1 MASSCAPTA
10 VLPPEE
16 APRQQSLQMDGAATK
31 KRRMRGTPGIIP
43 RHDQMCPDAEVVAL
57 SPPALLAGWN
67 RWHGCE
73 ACGRGFRRPSNN
85 LLGRE
90 AGQAQAAAPAK
101 SRRRRVFVCPEPDCP
116 YHAPSRALADLPTL
130 QKHFR
135 RKHGRH
141 GLWECGRGPVCADCN
156 KAHLKTCGARTQL
169 EGYVERQDTG
179 GASWPPPATSPPPAA
194 SGGGVVLGLATTTS
208 TSQQQGQ
215 LHEIAASPSSD
226 DLVVSSAMASPTAA
240 AAATSVIAGLGASLA
255 PPTPPAR
262 PGALN
267 LELQLLPPVGSCAAV
282 TRRAPPDRPSSATP
296 WLDLSLGLGGALE
309 RDTASAAV
317 RLMVEEAR
325 EQLLMA
331 MAEKAA
337 AEEARAQAQRRAELA
352 GLELASAQRM
362 RQQAQVELRRAHT
375 AATRQLAAADHLLYG
390 GRRKFHAMAAALIS
404 EVGSYVP
411 SIVLAD
417 AVVDY
422 EQLNAADVLKQA
434 IQGVDIV
441 N

>member
-10 VLPPEE
+10 VPPPEE
-16 APRQQSLQMDGAATK
+16 APRQPSLQIDGAATK
-31 KRRMRGTPGIIP
+31 KRRLRGTPG
-43 RHDQMCPDAEVVAL
+43 QDAEVVAL

-141 GLWECGRGPVCADCN
+141 GLWACGRGPVCADCN

-179 GASWPPPATSPPPAA
+179 GASWPPPAA

-226 DLVVSSAMASPTAA
+226 GLVVSSAMASPTAA

-267 LELQLLPPVGSCAAV
+267 LELQLMPPVGSCAAV
-282 TRRAPPDRPSSATP
+282 TRRAPPDRPFSATP
-296 WLDLSLGLGGALE
+296 RLDLSLGLGGALE
-309 RDTASAAV
+309 RDAASAAV

-325 EQLLMA
+325 EQLLLA

-337 AEEARAQAQRRAELA
+337 AEEA
-352 GLELASAQRM
+352 
-362 RQQAQVELRRAHT
+362 
-375 AATRQLAAADHLLYG
+375 AADHMLYG

-422 EQLNAADVLKQA
+422 GQLNAADVLKQA

>member
-10 VLPPEE
+10 VPPPEE
-16 APRQQSLQMDGAATK
+16 APRQPSLQIDGAATK
-31 KRRMRGTPGIIP
+31 KRRLRGTPG
-43 RHDQMCPDAEVVAL
+43 QDAEVVAL

-141 GLWECGRGPVCADCN
+141 GLWACGRGPVCADCN

-179 GASWPPPATSPPPAA
+179 GASWPPPAA

-226 DLVVSSAMASPTAA
+226 GLVVSSAMASPTAA

-267 LELQLLPPVGSCAAV
+267 LELQLMPPVGSCAAV
-282 TRRAPPDRPSSATP
+282 TRRAPPDRPFSATP
-296 WLDLSLGLGGALE
+296 RLDLSLGLGGALE
-309 RDTASAAV
+309 RDAASAAV

-325 EQLLMA
+325 EQLLLA

-375 AATRQLAAADHLLYG
+375 AATRQLAAADHMLYG

-422 EQLNAADVLKQA
+422 GQLNAADVLKQA